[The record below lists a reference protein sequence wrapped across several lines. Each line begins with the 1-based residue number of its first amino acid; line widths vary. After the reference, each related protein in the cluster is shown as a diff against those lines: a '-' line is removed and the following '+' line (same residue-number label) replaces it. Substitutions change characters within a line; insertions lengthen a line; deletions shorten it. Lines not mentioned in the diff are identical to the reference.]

1 MCAIVNFDV
10 EPCSEWAAPMLSPK
24 PCGRPAPISR
34 QPRGVVVV
42 DGSSG
47 GFRALAWAGGYAR
60 ARRLDSLDVLLYP
73 RALNRFNDACRA
85 ASFPFALMPDLD
97 DAAGR
102 TELEN
107 TASQICRDNDLWP
120 RIRHSSQRSWQD
132 LARTLCQEQP
142 DFVVLGRVETLS
154 RWSSQQAVSQL
165 TKNGI
170 SVTVVP

>member
-1 MCAIVNFDV
+1 MSSHVYRSL
-10 EPCSEWAAPMLSPK
+10 EPR
-24 PCGRPAPISR
+24 GTPAPISR

-42 DGSSG
+42 DGSCG

-60 ARRLDSLDVLLYP
+60 ARCLDGLDVLLYP

-97 DAAGR
+97 DPAGR
-102 TELEN
+102 TELEA
-107 TASQICRDNDLWP
+107 TASQICRDNEVWP

-132 LARTLCQEQP
+132 LARNLCQEQP
-142 DFVVLGRVETLS
+142 DFVVLGRMEKLS
-154 RWSSQQAVSQL
+154 RWSSQKAVSQL
-165 TKNGI
+165 TKHGI